1 MEFFFTFLFV
11 GEQITTKLDPFETID
26 MSNNNEKT
34 LEKKI
39 NDINSFNNSNN
50 FKELMNYFKTEN
62 RESKKEYK
70 LLSAI
75 LKSVDTLV
83 TSATTSTSVTLSVLG
98 IALILVPQSV
108 VVECEI
114 ILSNKVSYEL
124 VMQKFSKHRT
134 ISVITTDYY
143 LF

>member
-1 MEFFFTFLFV
+1 
-11 GEQITTKLDPFETID
+11 

-75 LKSVDTLV
+75 LKSVDTIV
-83 TSATTSTSVTLSVLG
+83 ISATTSTSVTLSVLG

-108 VVECEI
+108 VVACGI
-114 ILSNKVSYEL
+114 II
-124 VMQKFSKHRT
+124 SKS
-134 ISVITTDYY
+134 II
-143 LF
+143 